1 MVIEKIED
9 AVPREESA
17 YRGQSLK
24 AEFLICPITKREED
38 LHLQQILQER
48 EVDIIRIKQDQE
60 TPA

>member
-38 LHLQQILQER
+38 LHLQQILQ
-48 EVDIIRIKQDQE
+48 
-60 TPA
+60 

>member
-24 AEFLICPITKREED
+24 AEFLICAITKRKED
-38 LHLQQILQER
+38 LQLQQMLKEG
-48 EVDIIRIKQDQE
+48 EADFIRMKQDQG